1 MEESTVSLFV
11 NRSVDK
17 DKYKIWTNATTPHQ
31 CSHNKPAKTAGLP
44 RCRLKRAWKR
54 PEVEDLLYADYS
66 CKNEQ

>member
-1 MEESTVSLFV
+1 MKESTMSLFV

-17 DKYKIWTNATTPHQ
+17 NKYKIWANATTPHKG
-31 CSHNKPAKTAGLP
+31 SHNKPAKTAGLP

-54 PEVEDLLYADYS
+54 LDVENLLYADYG